1 MIDVYHPESTR
12 PRLMIDLFSIRNSQA
27 TSPLTSSS
35 SSSNPKIHGNTIHSP
50 SPGQLTANIAQKSK
64 AKEKK

>member
-1 MIDVYHPESTR
+1 
-12 PRLMIDLFSIRNSQA
+12 MIDLFSIRNSQA
-27 TSPLTSSS
+27 TSPLTSSSS